1 MFRIDIKR
9 LQAKII
15 ENGMTQD
22 GLSSELGIDRGTLRR
37 RLNSGRLQVRDV
49 HKICDVLHLS
59 NADAISIFLS
69 EQSHECD

>member
-1 MFRIDIKR
+1 MFQIDIKK

-22 GLSSELGIDRGTLRR
+22 GLSAELGINRGTLRR

-59 NADAISIFLS
+59 NEDAISIFLS
-69 EQSHECD
+69 K

>member
-1 MFRIDIKR
+1 MFQIDIKK

-22 GLSSELGIDRGTLRR
+22 GLSAELGINRGTLRR

-59 NADAISIFLS
+59 NEDAISIFLS
-69 EQSHECD
+69 Q